1 MKISKSLKDF
11 ISTYSE
17 DINKNNFNKLYYDI
31 LLKEIKNIGNDLW
44 AADIGQFTSILYNI
58 EIDPLLYMQSVPPL
72 FLYDDENIHNVKIP
86 SNIVGI
92 NNQAFTRSSINSLYI
107 PDQITKIGDGIFTSC
122 GKLKKV
128 TFGKGIVSIGENIFR
143 GFILEVQPLKLYY
156 RGTMEQWENISID
169 NYNPVLFNK
178 EIYCADGILIYY
190 DGKWYE
196 KKKKKNSRK

>member
-31 LLKEIKNIGNDLW
+31 LLKEIKNSGNDLW

-86 SNIVGI
+86 SNIVEI
-92 NNQAFTRSSINSLYI
+92 SSQAFTRSSINSLYI
-107 PDQITKIGDGIFTSC
+107 PDQVTKIGDGVFTSC
-122 GKLKKV
+122 DKLKKV
-128 TFGKGIVSIGENIFR
+128 IFGKGIISIGENIFR
-143 GFILEVQPLKLYY
+143 GTQPLKLYY
-156 RGTMEQWENISID
+156 RGTMEQWENIIID
-169 NYNPVLFNK
+169 TYNPVLFNK
-178 EIYCADGILIYY
+178 EIYCADGTMTYH
-190 DGKWYE
+190 DGKWY
-196 KKKKKNSRK
+196 KG